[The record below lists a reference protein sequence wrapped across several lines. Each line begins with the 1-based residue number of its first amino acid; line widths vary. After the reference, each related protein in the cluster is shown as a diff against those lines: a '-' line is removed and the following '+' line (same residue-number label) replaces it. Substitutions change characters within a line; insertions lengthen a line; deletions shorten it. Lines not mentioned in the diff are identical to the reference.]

1 MLEKREKRAN
11 QLGKPA
17 KFFHFPATKKRTINS
32 RPVDKVTL
40 RLRLP
45 FVRHTEAQRRVLSP
59 GIDSPASWP
68 DTHTHTKVDMKR
80 CAESRKQS

>member
-1 MLEKREKRAN
+1 MLEKRAN
-11 QLGKPA
+11 QLCKPA

-40 RLRLP
+40 RLRFP
-45 FVRHTEAQRRVLSP
+45 FVRHIQRPSGASYRRVLTVPHP
-59 GIDSPASWP
+59 GQ
-68 DTHTHTKVDMKR
+68 THTHTKVDMKR